1 MRLDELLDKIDHESE
16 IALQIEKPDETV
28 SNTKVREVW
37 KLLGDYGGNE
47 DFFVKEIEPDGY
59 TDMMGISYLRVLAY
73 DKRDVVQQ
81 DDELPFPL
89 EEYEKEGWSCH
100 D

>member
-16 IALQIEKPDETV
+16 IALQKDGKETKTSV
-28 SNTKVREVW
+28 MKVW
-37 KLLGDYGGNE
+37 KFLGDYGGDEN
-47 DFFVKEIEPDGY
+47 FFVKEIEPDGY
-59 TDMMGISYLRVLAY
+59 TDIMGISYLRVVVY

-89 EEYEKEGWSCH
+89 EEIEE
-100 D
+100 

>member
-16 IALQIEKPDETV
+16 IALQIEQPDGEV
-28 SNTKVREVW
+28 SNTKVNEVW
-37 KLLGDYGGNE
+37 NFLGIYGGDEN
-47 DFFVKEIEPDGY
+47 FFVREIEPEGY

-73 DKRDVVQQ
+73 DTRDVQQ

-89 EEYEKEGWSCH
+89 KEH
-100 D
+100 EDDD

>member
-16 IALQIEKPDETV
+16 IALQIEQPDGEV
-28 SNTKVREVW
+28 SNTKVNEVW
-37 KLLGDYGGNE
+37 KLLGIYGGDEN
-47 DFFVKEIEPDGY
+47 FFVREIEPEGY

-73 DKRDVVQQ
+73 DARDVQQ

-89 EEYEKEGWSCH
+89 EEHE
-100 D
+100 DDD

>member
-16 IALQIEKPDETV
+16 IALQIELPDGEV
-28 SNTKVREVW
+28 SNTKVNEVW
-37 KLLGDYGGNE
+37 TLLGIYGGDE
-47 DFFVKEIEPDGY
+47 DFFVREIEPEGY

-73 DKRDVVQQ
+73 DARDVQQ

-89 EEYEKEGWSCH
+89 EEN
-100 D
+100 DDDD

>member
-16 IALQIEKPDETV
+16 IALQIEGPDEEISKT
-28 SNTKVREVW
+28 SVREVW
-37 KLLGDYGGNE
+37 KFLSEYGGDEN
-47 DFFVKEIEPDGY
+47 FIVREIEPDGY
-59 TDMMGISYLRVLAY
+59 TDMMGISYLRVLVY

-89 EEYEKEGWSCH
+89 EETEE
-100 D
+100 

>member
-16 IALQIEKPDETV
+16 IALQIDQSDGEV

-47 DFFVKEIEPDGY
+47 NFFVKEIEPDGF
-59 TDMMGISYLRVLAY
+59 TDMIGISYLRVLAY
-73 DKRDVVQQ
+73 DQRDVVQQ

-89 EEYEKEGWSCH
+89 EEIEE
-100 D
+100 

>member
-16 IALQIEKPDETV
+16 IALQIKQRDGEV

-37 KLLGDYGGNE
+37 KLLGDYGGDEN
-47 DFFVKEIEPDGY
+47 FFVSDIEPNGY

-73 DKRDVVQQ
+73 DQSDVQQ
-81 DDELPFPL
+81 DELPFPL
-89 EEYEKEGWSCH
+89 EEKIFGQTFDPNC
-100 D
+100 

>member
-1 MRLDELLDKIDHESE
+1 MRLDQLLDKIDHESE
-16 IALQIEKPDETV
+16 IALQIEQPDGEV
-28 SNTKVREVW
+28 SNTKVKEVW
-37 KLLGDYGGNE
+37 TLLGDYGENE

-73 DKRDVVQQ
+73 DQKNVQQ

-89 EEYEKEGWSCH
+89 EETEE
-100 D
+100 

>member
-16 IALQIEKPDETV
+16 IALQIELSDGEV
-28 SNTKVREVW
+28 SKTSVREVW
-37 KLLGDYGGNE
+37 KFLGDYGGDEN
-47 DFFVKEIEPDGY
+47 FFVREIEPEGY

-73 DKRDVVQQ
+73 DARDVQQ

-89 EEYEKEGWSCH
+89 KEYE
-100 D
+100 DDD